1 MGRAIGID
9 LGTTYSAVACLNENG
24 ENKVL
29 INAEGEN
36 TTPSVVFFQ
45 DDGGKDVPLVGTMA
59 KHMAATSP
67 DDVVQFVK
75 RQMGD
80 PNWVFYSSTGTKYT
94 AEEISA
100 VILKKLKQD
109 AELALG
115 EPVTDAVITVPAY
128 FDDARRVATKQAGR
142 IAGFNV
148 MRVLNEPTAAAISYG
163 LDAEENGTI
172 LIYDLGGGTFDVTI
186 LSKEDN
192 KFRVIATDGDRNL
205 GGFDFDNAL
214 MNYVADEVEL
224 QGGTGIKDDFQA
236 LADLREKCELA
247 KRTLSNVAKTRVF
260 ITHNGKN
267 YGVTV
272 TRDQFDEMTKNL
284 LNRTEILVND
294 VLGAADM
301 TWNDIDHV
309 LLIGG
314 STRMPMIREL
324 VERISGKTP
333 EAGINPDEAV
343 ALGAAVQA
351 MLEVAQ
357 GASAADD
364 YVGGDGSTA
373 SAASS
378 SATSSAELDLLPE
391 NVRGIEIQD
400 VTSQALGVAALE
412 EGSDQLF
419 NSIII
424 DRNTPIPASSSRDF
438 STIRDNQTEVNVQVY
453 QGDDRDLDYD
463 VLLGEQ
469 TLTIDPHPRGAGIRV
484 TFHYD
489 IDQTVQ
495 IEVKD
500 LTNGKDMG
508 FFEIERVANMD
519 DAAVDKATERMRQ
532 IIVE

>member
-1 MGRAIGID
+1 MGRAVGID

-24 ENKVL
+24 ENKIL

-45 DDGGKDVPLVGTMA
+45 DDGGKDAPLVGTMA

-67 DDVVQFVK
+67 DDVAQFVK

-163 LDAEENGTI
+163 LNAEENGTI
-172 LIYDLGGGTFDVTI
+172 LVYDLGGGTFDVTI
-186 LSKEDN
+186 LNKEDN

-214 MNYVADEVEL
+214 MNYVAGEVES
-224 QGGTGIKDDFQA
+224 QGGTGIRDDFQA

-260 ITHNGKN
+260 VTYNGEN
-267 YGVTV
+267 YGVAV
-272 TRDQFDEMTKNL
+272 TRDQFNEMTKNL

-301 TWNDIDHV
+301 TWSDIDHV

-324 VERISGKTP
+324 VERISGKMP
-333 EAGINPDEAV
+333 EVGINPDEAV

-351 MLEVAQ
+351 MLEVAHA
-357 GASAADD
+357 ASDADD

-373 SAASS
+373 S
-378 SATSSAELDLLPE
+378 SATSSAVLDSLPE

-412 EGSDQLF
+412 GGSDHLF

-424 DRNTPIPASSSRDF
+424 DRNTPIPASSFRDF
-438 STIRDNQTEVNVQVY
+438 STIRDNQTEVNIQVY
-453 QGDDRDLDYD
+453 QGDDKDLDYD

-469 TLTIDPHPRGAGIRV
+469 MLTIDPHPKGAGIRV

-500 LTNGKDMG
+500 LTNSKDMG

-519 DAAVDKATERMRQ
+519 NAAVDKATERMRQ
-532 IIVE
+532 ITVE